1 MIGASSSAIS
11 GRRTTLIPLLTAR
24 HFVGALLARGTAS
37 DGTFAGVG
45 DELAGRGEGAAGV
58 WVGDGGAG
66 GGGGGALEVS
76 LLEERVGGVRAGG
89 EDVGEEGGKVGEERL
104 LGWWW
109 WVGVWDLVKGKG
121 GEVWDEEREGG
132 VVGRAVCFGGFWCGG
147 RILRPLMLPL
157 LMKPL

>member
-1 MIGASSSAIS
+1 M
-11 GRRTTLIPLLTAR
+11 
-24 HFVGALLARGTAS
+24 
-37 DGTFAGVG
+37 
-45 DELAGRGEGAAGV
+45 
-58 WVGDGGAG
+58 GDGGAG

-109 WVGVWDLVKGKG
+109 WWVGVWDLVKGKG

-132 VVGRAVCFGGFWCGG
+132 VDGRAVCFGGFWCGG
-147 RILRPLMLPL
+147 RIPRPLMLPL
-157 LMKPL
+157 LM